1 MISAALFAIFLSA
14 GLPRAQRQ
22 PDRAQPREMVIPEGT
37 ILPVVLNE
45 TINTAK
51 VQDDEPILL
60 SLAEDVRAAGRR
72 GPILIPRGSSVVGRV
87 VKSDRAGHF
96 IGRSSIDI
104 RIQEIITPTGE
115 AYDGLT
121 AKIVDVA
128 KKKGEKGEVKRDG
141 VIQGPVHRERDTFLL
156 LFPPTTVFQLLAIPK
171 RGPDVVLPVET
182 RLYVKL
188 MNPIYVETQ
197 PSATAAVTPE
207 PVPGPRQ
214 ALRAVPALPAA
225 NIDVLVSPVAL
236 YPDAILRE
244 LLAATLH
251 PNEIVAANQWAHG
264 ARDTSGSL
272 SRGGYSDRWDESV
285 KAMTAYPDLL
295 QRLTADMNWTTKLG
309 SAYAAQPSD
318 VMSAVQ
324 RMRSQ
329 AGNFRSP
336 ARMAFK

>member
-1 MISAALFAIFLSA
+1 MISAALFALFLSA
-14 GLPRAQRQ
+14 APS
-22 PDRAQPREMVIPEGT
+22 EMVIPEGT

-60 SLAEDVRAAGRR
+60 SLAEDVRASGRR
-72 GPILIPRGSSVVGRV
+72 GPILIPRGSNVVGRV
-87 VKSDRAGHF
+87 VRSERAGHF
-96 IGRSSIDI
+96 IGRAHIDI

-141 VIQGPVHRERDTFLL
+141 IIDGPVHRERDTFLL
-156 LFPPTTVFQLLAIPK
+156 LFPPTTLFQLMAIPK
-171 RGPDVVLPVET
+171 RGPDVILPVET

-188 MNPIYVETQ
+188 MSPIYVETQ
-197 PSATAAVTPE
+197 PSGVAAAVTPE
-207 PVPGPRQ
+207 PVSVPRQ
-214 ALRAVPALPAA
+214 VSRAVPAIPPATLD
-225 NIDVLVSPVAL
+225 ILVSPVAL

-264 ARDTSGSL
+264 ARDVSGSL

-309 SAYAAQPSD
+309 SAYSAQPSD

-329 AGNFRSP
+329 ASNFRRP
-336 ARMAFK
+336 ATMAFR

>member
-14 GLPRAQRQ
+14 APQ
-22 PDRAQPREMVIPEGT
+22 EMVIPEGT

-51 VQDDEPILL
+51 IQDDEPVLL

-72 GPILIPRGSSVVGRV
+72 GPILIPRGSNVVGRV
-87 VKSDRAGHF
+87 VKADRAGHF
-96 IGRSSIDI
+96 IGRSSIDL

-115 AYDGLT
+115 SYDGLT
-121 AKIVDVA
+121 TKIIDVA

-141 VIQGPVHRERDTFLL
+141 IIQGPVHRERDAFLL
-156 LFPPTTVFQLLAIPK
+156 LFPPTTIFQLLATPK
-171 RGPDVVLPVET
+171 RGPDVILPVET

-188 MNPIYVETQ
+188 MSPIYVEPQQ
-197 PSATAAVTPE
+197 PGSVAAVTPE
-207 PVPGPRQ
+207 PVPVPRQ
-214 ALRAVPALPAA
+214 VSRAVPAVSPATL
-225 NIDVLVSPVAL
+225 DVLVSPVAL
-236 YPDAILRE
+236 YPDAILRD

-251 PNEIVAANQWAHG
+251 PNEIVAANQWVHG
-264 ARDTSGSL
+264 NRDVAGSL
-272 SRGGYSDRWDESV
+272 ARTGYSDRWDESV

-309 SAYAAQPSD
+309 SAYGSQPSD
-318 VMSAVQ
+318 VMSAIQ

-329 AGNFRSP
+329 ASNFRTP
-336 ARMAFK
+336 TRMAFQ

>member
-14 GLPRAQRQ
+14 GTQ
-22 PDRAQPREMVIPEGT
+22 EMVIPEGT
-37 ILPVVLNE
+37 ILPVILNE

-96 IGRSSIDI
+96 IGRSHIDI
-104 RIQEIITPTGE
+104 RVQEIITPSGE

-121 AKIVDVA
+121 AKIIDIA
-128 KKKGEKGEVKRDG
+128 KKKGVKGEVKRDG
-141 VIQGPVHRERDTFLL
+141 VIDGPVHRERDTFLL
-156 LFPPTTVFQLLAIPK
+156 LFPPTTLFQLLATPK

-182 RLYVKL
+182 RIYVKL
-188 MNPIYVETQ
+188 MSPIYVETQ

-207 PVPGPRQ
+207 PVAVPRQ
-214 ALRAVPALPAA
+214 VSRVTPVIPAA
-225 NIDVLVSPVAL
+225 TLDVLVSPVAL

-264 ARDTSGSL
+264 PRDATGSL
-272 SRGGYSDRWDESV
+272 PRSGYSDHWNSSIQ
-285 KAMTAYPDLL
+285 AMTAYPDLL

-309 SAYAAQPSD
+309 SAYAAQPAD

-324 RMRSQ
+324 RMRTQ
-329 AGNFRSP
+329 ASTFRAP
-336 ARMAFK
+336 ARLALR